1 MYIGLTRFEIVEEVK
16 NSKLYREFKV
26 NYEKFTTDLDKP
38 NEIENIELV
47 MDKAKIFLRRN
58 GLLLNWREFDKLSC
72 TQKINT
78 LSMISPIA
86 NEEKQKLLESI
97 TLQEKA
103 KAFND
108 IVNFYLH
115 ESKFNTKTV
124 Q

>member
-1 MYIGLTRFEIVEEVK
+1 
-16 NSKLYREFKV
+16 
-26 NYEKFTTDLDKP
+26 
-38 NEIENIELV
+38 

>member
-1 MYIGLTRFEIVEEVK
+1 MQNLRFAMRDDDESIAQASPRALADLAPTTGKLGVRKTWENLVDVK
-16 NSKLYREFKV
+16 K
-26 NYEKFTTDLDKP
+26 NY
-38 NEIENIELV
+38 
-47 MDKAKIFLRRN
+47 
-58 GLLLNWREFDKLSC
+58 
-72 TQKINT
+72 
-78 LSMISPIA
+78 PIA

-115 ESKFNTKTV
+115 ESKFHTKTV